1 MKREDM
7 LVMTGSGLVGGRISL
22 AMRTFVWLAAF
33 SVAAVAAEK
42 RVDNPVD
49 AWMTAVSGPAGKA
62 VTGKTFKKNSTEFR
76 YRPFK
81 ADYEILDATD
91 AKQGQFSVTFSVDKP
106 ETQGAFGF
114 YPGQYFG
121 HWALDRDFSLHLWLK
136 AESPTAP
143 EGWSLVLYDTSG
155 KRATTDLDTRPSHS
169 SSESSPRTRPS
180 HSSLGWLEFDL
191 ALAKLKADDGFSF
204 GGINAVQVEAGLP
217 EGARLWLDDVYFK
230 SGGKVLGISDKT
242 VTQHMAEA
250 AASRARR
257 VHEALASGQWL
268 PCRRFI
274 PDLYN
279 GHTPKK
285 QDLADTYAGMLK
297 TVTKETSG
305 FHGWNLWTGSAMC
318 WRLYGFGSKG
328 KIKPGMLSPEVEKAT
343 LEFWWDHC
351 LLKNDIA
358 TARRSTWNVSGSE
371 NHDINFKTDNLL
383 SSQLFMSHP
392 DFAKRIYPDLGR
404 MAGYAYG
411 DNAEMNKHGD
421 ITKTKLG
428 SGNYKDGKEYTAED
442 HYVAWLRFWKEYFAE
457 RAKRGFFIEHN
468 ANGYMYHTNRMLH
481 DIYAWCEDAELR
493 RQTRMF
499 MDLIWAQWAQDQTL
513 LLQGG
518 SATRGGPGAT
528 RMGGMAEFFLGGPAV
543 QGYFYIF
550 SDYQWPRQVWEMML
564 DRPGMGEYAYISRKP
579 NEARD
584 DWPREPGTEYTM
596 LIRPDSRLKRYS
608 WVTPDY
614 VMGLRM
620 DHPDALYCH
629 LYGAGEGITF
639 PTTPNSTIRF
649 GGLNSL
655 SVQDRNVAMMIFKR
669 QPHMRSP
676 SWFFNYGPFAEERW
690 FRSKVTFGTEVD
702 RIVEKDGWVFAEEG
716 NAFVAC
722 RIIAPLSEAPEKDP
736 KGKKQRAKTTVYD
749 EDGFGIYTPDPKP
762 YIWTKGKRGEKV
774 MEAIEVCTP
783 LIVEAGRRRDYPTLE
798 AFQKDIL
805 DNPIILKQIIAGRF
819 LLTYRGC
826 DKDAKTLYLNG
837 GSQETPMV
845 DGKYIDYEC
854 PAFDSP
860 YLKGAFGSGIV
871 TLTGPISGEKL
882 VLDFNKI
889 ERR

>member
-1 MKREDM
+1 MKAI
-7 LVMTGSGLVGGRISL
+7 VTVGLALSL
-22 AMRTFVWLAAF
+22 ILPTV
-33 SVAAVAAEK
+33 SAEK

-49 AWMTAVSGPAGKA
+49 AWMTAASGPAGKA
-62 VTGKTFKKNSTEFR
+62 VTGEIIKKDGTKAG

-81 ADYEILDATD
+81 ADYKILDATD
-91 AKQGQFSVTFSVDKP
+91 AKCGQFAVTFSVDKP
-106 ETQGAFGF
+106 EAQGAFGF
-114 YPGQYFG
+114 YPGQYID
-121 HWALDRDFSLHLWLK
+121 HWALASTFSLHLWLK
-136 AESPTAP
+136 AKAESPVRDWA
-143 EGWSLVLYDTSG
+143 LALYDTTG
-155 KRATTDLDTRPSHS
+155 KRAEAPLPEMAADGRW
-169 SSESSPRTRPS
+169 R
-180 HSSLGWLEFDL
+180 EFEL
-191 ALAKLKADDGFSF
+191 ALTKLKAAEGFDF
-204 GGINAVQVEAGLP
+204 GAINAIQVEAALP
-217 EGARLWLDDVYFK
+217 KGARLWLDDVYFK
-230 SGGKVLGISDKT
+230 SGDEVLGISDKT

-250 AASRARR
+250 SASRARR
-257 VHEALASGQWL
+257 VHEALSQGQWL
-268 PCRRFI
+268 PSRQFLA
-274 PDLYN
+274 DLYN

-285 QDLADTYAGMLK
+285 EDLADTYAGMLK

-305 FHGWNLWTGSAMC
+305 LHGWNLWTGSAMC
-318 WRLYGFGSKG
+318 ARLFGFGSKG

-343 LEFWWDHC
+343 MEFWWDHC

-358 TARRSTWNVSGSE
+358 TPRRSVWNVSGSE

-383 SSQLFMSHP
+383 SSQLFMNHP

-404 MAGYAYG
+404 MAGYGYG

-428 SGNYKDGKEYTAED
+428 SGNYKDGKEYTAKD
-442 HYVAWLRFWKEYFAE
+442 HYLAWVKFWKEFIAE
-457 RAKRGFFIEHN
+457 RARRGFFIEHN

-499 MDLIWAQWAQDQTL
+499 IDLIWAQWAQDQTL

-518 SATRGGPGAT
+518 SATRGGPGQT
-528 RMGGMAEFFLGGPAV
+528 RMGGMAEFFLGAPAV

-584 DWPREPGTEYTM
+584 VWPREPGTEYTM

-639 PTTPNSTIRF
+639 PTTPQSTIKF
-649 GGLNSL
+649 GGINSL
-655 SVQDRNVAMMIFKR
+655 SVQDRNVVLTIHKR

-676 SWFFNYGPFAEERW
+676 SWFFNYGPWPEKF
-690 FRSKVTFGTEVD
+690 FHSKVTFGADVD

-722 RIIAPLSEAPEKDP
+722 RMIAPPGYPLDSRNP
-736 KGKKQRAKTTVYD
+736 K
-749 EDGFGIYTPDPKP
+749 I
-762 YIWTKGKRGEKV
+762 
-774 MEAIEVCTP
+774 
-783 LIVEAGRRRDYPTLE
+783 
-798 AFQKDIL
+798 
-805 DNPIILKQIIAGRF
+805 
-819 LLTYRGC
+819 
-826 DKDAKTLYLNG
+826 
-837 GSQETPMV
+837 
-845 DGKYIDYEC
+845 
-854 PAFDSP
+854 
-860 YLKGAFGSGIV
+860 
-871 TLTGPISGEKL
+871 
-882 VLDFNKI
+882 
-889 ERR
+889 